1 MTCKNWNSLKAY
13 MVLSLCDPT
22 SSLLHNQ
29 LLNFFWTLE
38 LGGKKKK
45 HISCNSS
52 VQPSIV
58 LSAALQQSRTK
69 LWIAALGSC
78 AICENSLLSTGSSVL
93 PTFAFGGCLY
103 DVVSIAR
110 QSKLASAKQLT
121 GVKCN
126 LASSIVP
133 LQWPRHAGA
142 CATLAPIQLVPKTF
156 EAIRCRTSTIATL
169 V

>member
-1 MTCKNWNSLKAY
+1 M
-13 MVLSLCDPT
+13 
-22 SSLLHNQ
+22 
-29 LLNFFWTLE
+29 E
-38 LGGKKKK
+38 KKKR
-45 HISCNSS
+45 ISCNSS

>member
-13 MVLSLCDPT
+13 MVLTLRDPT

-45 HISCNSS
+45 TYFLQLIC
-52 VQPSIV
+52 
-58 LSAALQQSRTK
+58 AAKHCIECCFAAVTNKTVDCSFRFMCHLWKFFALYWLQCFANFCIWGMP
-69 LWIAALGSC
+69 LWR
-78 AICENSLLSTGSSVL
+78 
-93 PTFAFGGCLY
+93 
-103 DVVSIAR
+103 VSIAR
-110 QSKLASAKQLT
+110 QSKLATAKQLS

-142 CATLAPIQLVPKTF
+142 CATLAPIQLVPKIS
-156 EAIRCRTSTIATL
+156 EAIRCRTSTIAML